1 MCVTYAKESAVP
13 TVGAFSANI
22 PIERD
27 CENAT
32 PRGLLASSKR
42 SPTNEPSR
50 VGKEKEA
57 IWGGSKVPGSTY
69 STPSMPLVL

>member
-1 MCVTYAKESAVP
+1 MVEVHVL
-13 TVGAFSANI
+13 TVHGC
-22 PIERD
+22 RGV
-27 CENAT
+27 

-69 STPSMPLVL
+69 STPSMPLAL

>member
-1 MCVTYAKESAVP
+1 MFPLRV
-13 TVGAFSANI
+13 NL
-22 PIERD
+22 
-27 CENAT
+27 

-50 VGKEKEA
+50 GGKKKDA